1 MHKSG
6 DKISP
11 VFEDFPTRQLTQ
23 REDIYAL
30 SFLMQMKRSYLA
42 NDPEQM
48 KEYYMCFPDE
58 QARLSVFFHMIGCF
72 VIQTSLTLG
81 GVYYYLDPEQLEE
94 EPVKFHVHIGRFFCA
109 ILFHYKF

>member
-42 NDPEQM
+42 NDPEKM
-48 KEYYMCFPDE
+48 K
-58 QARLSVFFHMIGCF
+58 
-72 VIQTSLTLG
+72 
-81 GVYYYLDPEQLEE
+81 
-94 EPVKFHVHIGRFFCA
+94 
-109 ILFHYKF
+109 